1 MLSFAALGVWVG
13 VWSASVPQIQRQSG
27 LNDGQLGLAILIG
40 TAFMIPIPL
49 VFGFLSRRFGGSKL
63 LPVSLFAYALFGF
76 LPSLSNS
83 FGTLIVGIGLTYL
96 AVSLMDATMNAA
108 VAAREHKEDRHLMQ
122 LAHSL
127 YPSTLLVATFFV
139 GILRASHVSLLVP
152 FLTATAI
159 FAVVG
164 VRSIASPVSVAG
176 TSAQPVTRKRVHP
189 RSIVRFCAIGLFA
202 YSVETAT
209 GTWAAVHMEQTLHSG
224 PFVGALA
231 PGTLAASAF
240 AGRLL
245 AHRFSDRGQPILMLV
260 GVIFCAIGLPLAALA
275 PSQGAALL
283 AFALV
288 GIGYAPWSP
297 AIFSQVGRIAV
308 ETGDPKVTG
317 IVLSTSYVGLSVGPA
332 VVGLLA
338 NVYGLRTA
346 LGLQVLLVAA
356 IAAMVLWPMFG
367 ERRRAHV

>member
-1 MLSFAALGVWVG
+1 
-13 VWSASVPQIQRQSG
+13 
-27 LNDGQLGLAILIG
+27 
-40 TAFMIPIPL
+40 MIPIPL
-49 VFGFLSRRFGGSKL
+49 VFGPLSRRFGGSKL
-63 LPVSLFAYALFGF
+63 LPAALFAYALFGF

-108 VAAREHKEDRHLMQ
+108 VAAREHLEDRHLMQ

-127 YPSTLLVATFFV
+127 YPPLVLVATLYV
-139 GILRASHVSLLVP
+139 GILRAGHVSLLVP

-159 FAVVG
+159 FAAVG

-176 TSAQPVTRKRVHP
+176 ANVQSVTRKRVRP
-189 RSIVRFCAIGLFA
+189 RWILRFCAIGLFA
-202 YSVETAT
+202 YSVEIAT
-209 GTWAAVHMEQTLHSG
+209 QTWAAVHMEQTLHSG

-231 PGTLAASAF
+231 PGALAASAF

-260 GVIFCAIGLPLAALA
+260 GVILCAVGLPLAALA
-275 PSQGAALL
+275 PTQLVALL

-288 GIGYAPWSP
+288 GLGYAPWSP

-346 LGLQVLLVAA
+346 LALQIILVAA
-356 IAAMVLWPMFG
+356 IAAMVTWPMFTD
-367 ERRRAHV
+367 RRKASAG